1 MNHDITLFDLYR
13 EDKAF
18 KEYVDKYA
26 KAHNK
31 LFPEDCFDDKVVQ
44 NYADWIE
51 GARDEDNTEYQLAN
65 RAIQTEYREVR
76 AR

>member
-31 LFPEDCFDDKVVQ
+31 LFPEDCFSDKVVQ
-44 NYADWIE
+44 NYADWLRS
-51 GARDEDNTEYQLAN
+51 GKR
-65 RAIQTEYREVR
+65 
-76 AR
+76 